1 MIKKKS
7 RNLCRKLRHR
17 GIRKNIQG
25 SESRLRLNVFRS
37 LTHIYAQLINDQ
49 KQETV
54 LAVSTLTPEVR
65 KKVDGM
71 SKVEKAKVVGRLIA
85 QKSLEKGIN
94 QIVFDRGG
102 YLYHGRVRALAEGAR
117 EGGLK
122 F

>member
-17 GIRKNIQG
+17 GIRKDIRG

-54 LAVSTLTPEVR
+54 LAVSTLTPEVK

-71 SKVEKAKVVGRLIA
+71 SKVEKARVVGRLIA
-85 QKSLEKGIN
+85 QKGLEKGIA
-94 QIVFDRGG
+94 QVVFDRGG